1 MFLINLETLE
11 KVERERDIIKSVLS
25 RVGEN
30 IVKVDRTAAQQN
42 TVTGLH
48 VTRLRHVKRT
58 THHQLPTN
66 TITTLLHI
74 ALNSQKCLSLLFNIY
89 DTIRTILQNIVLIC
103 CKCNSPA
110 RRSDGYASD
119 NCKISL
125 VTWD

>member
-48 VTRLRHVKRT
+48 VTRLRHVKHT
-58 THHQLPTN
+58 THHHYLPTP
-66 TITTLLHI
+66 
-74 ALNSQKCLSLLFNIY
+74 SQLSS
-89 DTIRTILQNIVLIC
+89 T
-103 CKCNSPA
+103 
-110 RRSDGYASD
+110 
-119 NCKISL
+119 
-125 VTWD
+125 